1 MHTFGEE
8 MRSRLQQLHIGVRR
22 VDECSRQDAGKE
34 HNGAL
39 HISRYR
45 LRELQQ
51 NPDDITVAEI
61 AELAKLCHT
70 TLKDL
75 LNLYLS
81 YYPRL
86 LGEAEQPPSTHLLP
100 DQACEWPGSLASPCN
115 ETGLLPSG
123 QNHYKFDVSSPLW
136 PSGSHYIF
144 GRIGLEDRTMWPLL
158 PPGSIVRVNTRQ
170 KTVARH
176 GSWHND
182 YDRPIYFLEIRDGFA
197 CGWCDLYDRQL
208 IVTPHSLSPASP
220 RSFALGREVEVRG
233 RVMGYAVDNELM
245 QRLGTSPTPL
255 PPVASPAW
263 RESAIIPERNR
274 IAATRQSDKENG
286 KPVKSPIPVT
296 EPLQETA

>member
-70 TLKDL
+70 TFKDL
-75 LNLYLS
+75 LSLYLS
-81 YYPRL
+81 CYPRL

-136 PSGSHYIF
+136 PVVPTISSEELAWTTERCGPCFRQDPLCASILAKRPLRATVH
-144 GRIGLEDRTMWPLL
+144 GTMTM
-158 PPGSIVRVNTRQ
+158 IVRSTSSKFGTDSRV
-170 KTVARH
+170 
-176 GSWHND
+176 
-182 YDRPIYFLEIRDGFA
+182 DG
-197 CGWCDLYDRQL
+197 
-208 IVTPHSLSPASP
+208 
-220 RSFALGREVEVRG
+220 
-233 RVMGYAVDNELM
+233 
-245 QRLGTSPTPL
+245 
-255 PPVASPAW
+255 
-263 RESAIIPERNR
+263 AIFTTGN
-274 IAATRQSDKENG
+274 
-286 KPVKSPIPVT
+286 
-296 EPLQETA
+296 